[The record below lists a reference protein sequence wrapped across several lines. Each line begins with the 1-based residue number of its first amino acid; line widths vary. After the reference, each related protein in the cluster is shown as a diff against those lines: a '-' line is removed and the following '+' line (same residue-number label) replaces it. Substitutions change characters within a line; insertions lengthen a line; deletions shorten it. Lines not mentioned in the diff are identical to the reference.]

1 MNITFKQDLK
11 TIREI
16 LELSQE
22 EFGKPKKDQSS

>member
-1 MNITFKQDLK
+1 MKYNIKQYLK